1 MIGFYNYSVI
11 LTYVGL
17 AASIVGIT
25 EILQG
30 NYKWALLCL
39 IISGTCDMFDG
50 KIARAMKNRSDEA
63 KVFGIQIDSLC
74 DLICFGVLPGIFG
87 YCTSSNR
94 FIGTLAATLFALA
107 AVIRLGYFNVKEMA
121 RQQQTTEHRKY
132 YQGLPVTTISM
143 ILPTAY
149 IVQQLIGVKYLP
161 GYYYSIVLLVVSFL
175 FVFDFKVKK
184 PGNIGCVIMSI
195 YGIAI
200 LAGVL
205 LVKGI

>member
-17 AASIVGIT
+17 ASSMIGIT
-25 EILQG
+25 EIFQG
-30 NYKWALLCL
+30 NYRWALLCL

-50 KIARAMKNRSDEA
+50 KIARAMKNRSEEA

-74 DLICFGVLPGIFG
+74 DLICFGVLPGLFG
-87 YCTSSNR
+87 YYTCSNR
-94 FIGTLAATLFALA
+94 TLGTIAAVIFVLA

-143 ILPTAY
+143 ILPSAY
-149 IVQQLIGVKYLP
+149 IIRELIGENHLP
-161 GYYYSIVLLVVSFL
+161 GFFYSIILLIVSFL

-184 PGNIGCVIMSI
+184 PGNTGCVIMSI
-195 YGIAI
+195 YGVAI
-200 LAGVL
+200 LVGVL
-205 LVKGI
+205 LV

>member
-17 AASIVGIT
+17 ASSIVGIT
-25 EILQG
+25 EIFQQH
-30 NYKWALLCL
+30 YKWALLCL
-39 IISGTCDMFDG
+39 IISGICDMFDG
-50 KIARAMKNRSDEA
+50 KIARAMKNRSDEE

-74 DLICFGVLPGIFG
+74 DLICFGMLPGLFG
-87 YCTSSNR
+87 YYTCSNR
-94 FIGTLAATLFALA
+94 YLGTLAAVLFVLA

-143 ILPTAY
+143 ILPTVY
-149 IVQQLIGVKYLP
+149 IVRQLIGTQHIP
-161 GYYYSIVLLVVSFL
+161 GSYYSIVLLIVSFL

-184 PGNIGCVIMSI
+184 PGNTGCVIMSI
-195 YGIAI
+195 YGVAI

-205 LVKGI
+205 LVK